1 MRMGVLSSVIAVQL
15 VISARQRPPDEPCP
29 KGSRWPRDDHNR
41 CEADLH
47 YSYSCKSM
55 SFRKSQRT

>member
-15 VISARQRPPDEPCP
+15 VISARQRPLDEPCP

-47 YSYSCKSM
+47 YSY
-55 SFRKSQRT
+55 